1 MGWFDTFKKDF
12 REDYLNKIFR
22 NSIED
27 ANAIRRLAEDKSF
40 EQNKQG
46 LSDTEWLSIAF
57 EFIYFYLHLTDRFA
71 FEHMNEEQRAV
82 LMTGV
87 EKICISSAVNA
98 ICHEWAGD
106 LKEKTK
112 KECMENFYVSMQEYS
127 KYKKWFAE
135 KGKGTKNTLF
145 WEFGKVIAKLA
156 GRENDIRYVTFC
168 IEIVI
173 NSLKDLDIKS
183 FIEEVK

>member
-40 EQNKQG
+40 EQDKQG
-46 LSDTEWLSIAF
+46 LSDTEWLSIVF
-57 EFIYFYLHLTDRFA
+57 EFIYFYLYLTDRFA

-98 ICHEWAGD
+98 ICHEWPED

-112 KECMENFYVSMQEYS
+112 KKCMENFYVSMQEYS

-156 GRENDIRYVTFC
+156 GREMSARYIMFSVITVT
-168 IEIVI
+168 

>member
-46 LSDTEWLSIAF
+46 LSDTEWLSIVF

-71 FEHMNEEQRAV
+71 FEHMSEEQRAV

-87 EKICISSAVNA
+87 ERICISSAVNA
-98 ICHEWAGD
+98 VCRGWPKD
-106 LKEKTK
+106 KKEKIK
-112 KECMENFYVSMQEYS
+112 EECMENFHISMQEYS
-127 KYKKWFAE
+127 KYKKWLAE
-135 KGKGTKNTLF
+135 KGEGTKNTLF
-145 WEFGKVIAKLA
+145 WEFGKMIAKLA
-156 GRENDIRYVTFC
+156 GREMDARYIMLSVK
-168 IEIVI
+168 IAID
-173 NSLKDLDIKS
+173 SLKDLDIKS
-183 FIEEVK
+183 FIEKVK